1 MVKNMTNLELSFA
14 ITSEFKGF
22 ELNLE
27 AEFRHLVTGVFGV
40 SGAGKTTFLRCLAGL
55 EKNVSGNICFNGTEW
70 LNSGKRI
77 FLGPELRRIGYVP
90 QNGLLFPNKNVKQN
104 LLIASHRR
112 RTTERNGHAAV
123 SLESVC
129 ELLELDTLLERPI
142 NRLSGGE
149 RQRIALG
156 RAICSDPDLLLLDEP
171 LAALDL
177 KLKRQILPFLRRI
190 REELKIPMIVISHSP
205 VEIQALCDEVLVI
218 QKGEKLAFGQTQK
231 ILLSQ
236 SVLEFTHGESY
247 ENILPA
253 KVLLDSEE
261 RIFGDNMS
269 KLEITDES
277 SNVKNPQ
284 KLIIRKVD
292 LKAGQNL
299 IVGIPAKDIILA
311 THKPQGISAQNI
323 IPASVKD
330 IETVGDKCM
339 ISNALSDE
347 QFELNVELTVQGLSD
362 LNLQIGDSVFLIIKS
377 SACIVYQ

>member
-1 MVKNMTNLELSFA
+1 MTTLNLSFA
-14 ITSEFKGF
+14 ITSRFEGF

-27 AEFRHLVTGVFGV
+27 AEFRQLVTGVFGV

-55 EKNVSGNICFNGTEW
+55 EKNISGNIFFNGAEW
-70 LNSGKRI
+70 LHSEKRI
-77 FLGPELRRIGYVP
+77 FLGPEARRIGYVP
-90 QNGLLFPNKNVKQN
+90 QNGLLFPNKNVMQN

-112 RTTERNGHAAV
+112 RTTEGNGHTAV

-142 NRLSGGE
+142 NKLSGGE

-190 REELKIPMIVISHSP
+190 RDELKIPMIVISHSP
-205 VEIQALCDEVLVI
+205 VEIQALCDDVLVI
-218 QKGEKLAFGQTQK
+218 QNGKKLAFGPTQK

-253 KVLLDSEE
+253 KVLLNSEE
-261 RIFGDNMS
+261 RSS
-269 KLEITDES
+269 KSGMPRLEISDGV
-277 SNVKNPQ
+277 SNSKNPH

-292 LKAGQNL
+292 LKAGEKL

-323 IPASVKD
+323 IPACVNG
-330 IETVGDKCM
+330 IETVGDKCL
-339 ISNALSDE
+339 ISNVLSNE
-347 QFELNVELTVQGLSD
+347 KFELNVELTVQGLRD
-362 LNLQIGDSVFLIIKS
+362 LNLQIGDAVFLIIKS
-377 SACIVYQ
+377 SACIVYR